1 MKKGYIYSAILGG
14 AFFAVPYLA
23 LGVELLPSLAI
34 SAAAYGA
41 GTLIFRNK
49 KNVDYSIDKTNLYD
63 VLKQAKER
71 TAEINN
77 ISKLLEDRQL
87 VENVKQIC
95 DTSNKIID
103 TLSKNPNKL
112 NQANNFLNYYLP
124 VTIKILQR
132 YDEIENQK
140 LNSEESEKFMKSV
153 RDMIDKIVDAF
164 KVQLNNMYQSEMID
178 TDAELKVFEQMLK
191 SDGFLG
197 DIKIDK

>member
-49 KNVDYSIDKTNLYD
+49 KNVDYSVDNTNLYD

-77 ISKLLEDRQL
+77 ISKLLEDRHL

-103 TLSKNPNKL
+103 ALSKNPNKL

>member
-1 MKKGYIYSAILGG
+1 MKKGYIYSALLGG

-34 SAAAYGA
+34 CAAAYGA
-41 GTLIFRNK
+41 GTLIFRDK
-49 KNVDYSIDKTNLYD
+49 KNIDYSVDKKNLYD
-63 VLKQAKER
+63 TLKQAKEQ
-71 TAEINN
+71 TAKILE

-103 TLSKNPNKL
+103 ALSKNPNKL

-140 LNSEESEKFMKSV
+140 LNSQESEKFMKSV
-153 RDMIDKIVDAF
+153 RDMIEKIVEAF

-178 TDAELKVFEQMLK
+178 TDAELRVFEEMLK
-191 SDGFLG
+191 ADGFLG

>member
-34 SAAAYGA
+34 CAAAYGA
-41 GTLIFRNK
+41 GTLIFRDK

-103 TLSKNPNKL
+103 ALSKNPNKL

-132 YDEIENQK
+132 YDEIENQR
-140 LNSEESEKFMKSV
+140 LNSEESDKFMKSV
-153 RDMIDKIVDAF
+153 RDMTEKIVDAF